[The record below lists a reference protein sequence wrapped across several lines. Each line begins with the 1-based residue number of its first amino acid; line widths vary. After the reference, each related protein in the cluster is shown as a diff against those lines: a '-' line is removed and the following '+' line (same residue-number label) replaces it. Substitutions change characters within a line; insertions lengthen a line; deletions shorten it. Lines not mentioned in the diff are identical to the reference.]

1 MLAKYFALVTFVDM
15 KNMNIENYDQHSL
28 DESANLCYT
37 KNRTTN
43 TKQEI
48 GFACGEECL

>member
-15 KNMNIENYDQHSL
+15 KNMKNYDQHSL

-43 TKQEI
+43 TEQEI
-48 GFACGEECL
+48 SFACGEECL

>member
-15 KNMNIENYDQHSL
+15 KNYDQHSL